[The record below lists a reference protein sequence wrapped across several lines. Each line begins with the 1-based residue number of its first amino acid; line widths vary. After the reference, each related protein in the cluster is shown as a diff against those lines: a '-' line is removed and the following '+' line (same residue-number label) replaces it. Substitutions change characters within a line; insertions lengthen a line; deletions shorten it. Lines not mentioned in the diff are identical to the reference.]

1 MSGYPVEML
10 DEYIRL
16 QEATN
21 DHQIR
26 AVIRFGGRL
35 DLGRFEM
42 AVRESLGY
50 APILACK
57 YVTTEGEARWE
68 SASFPW
74 ERLFRVVPAKGDA
87 DGPAD
92 AIEAELIDYLKVTA
106 DVAGPQI
113 VVQVLQ
119 GERDTVVITVNH
131 MAFDGAGFK
140 TYLYLLSRLY
150 SGETVEL
157 ELVGA
162 NASGSSVDGANT
174 GDVNAARGMD
184 TLLRNIPVRKRLFSL
199 FRKTFSGAG
208 AAILDE
214 GEESSAR
221 LALLRIEGEKLAKV
235 RAFCAERGVTVNDF
249 VLALFCASI
258 MGLKGGPRVD
268 ELTLQVM
275 IDLRRY
281 VSSYPVS
288 PFGNFSS
295 MESLRVKNSGASFA
309 DLAVAVSRA
318 MGLIKTRLP
327 GVKNV
332 LLMNEVWKRFPRVKF
347 DELLSA
353 KIRAIGLSTSNLGI
367 LQNEAL
373 RFAGLKVVDA
383 FVLASIKRQPA
394 LQLSF
399 STFQDRVTLGILG
412 NYSERNWETIT
423 RIVEGMEKELAT
435 AS

>member
-35 DLGRFEM
+35 DIGRFEM

-92 AIEAELIDYLKVTA
+92 SIEAELIDHLKVTA

-150 SGETVEL
+150 SGETVER
-157 ELVGA
+157 ELVG
-162 NASGSSVDGANT
+162 
-174 GDVNAARGMD
+174 VNAARGMD
-184 TLLRNIPVRKRLFSL
+184 TLLRNIPFHKRLFSL
-199 FRKTFSGAG
+199 FRKTFSGDG

-214 GEESSAR
+214 GGESSAR
-221 LALLRIEGEKLAKV
+221 LALLRIEGEKLARV

-258 MGLKGGPRVD
+258 MGPRSGPRVD

-295 MESLRVKNSGASFA
+295 MESLRVKNSGAYFA

-353 KIRAIGLSTSNLGI
+353 KIRSIGLSTSNLGI
-367 LQNEAL
+367 LQSETL

-412 NYSERNWETIT
+412 NYSERNWEMIT